1 MSLKVTIRICLSKMK
16 VVLALLLIFVSS
28 IEAKKFC
35 KKESGKC
42 PDKFKYFE
50 VVVSD
55 GNCPSVDDVIDSFS
69 KPRNILDLGLGLIF
83 IIILFLFMAEFTWS
97 TYGWLESHGRLIR
110 KFQDKFFL
118 HFLLKFSRKW
128 RNNLS
133 WNLQMS
139 RL

>member
-1 MSLKVTIRICLSKMK
+1 MK
-16 VVLALLLIFVSS
+16 VVLALILIFVSS

-69 KPRNILDLGLGLIF
+69 KRRNILDLGWANIQTLYITINPKLI
-83 IIILFLFMAEFTWS
+83 
-97 TYGWLESHGRLIR
+97 
-110 KFQDKFFL
+110 
-118 HFLLKFSRKW
+118 
-128 RNNLS
+128 
-133 WNLQMS
+133 
-139 RL
+139 

>member
-1 MSLKVTIRICLSKMK
+1 MKMSLKLTIRICLSKMK

-69 KPRNILDLGLGLIF
+69 KRRNILDLG
-83 IIILFLFMAEFTWS
+83 
-97 TYGWLESHGRLIR
+97 
-110 KFQDKFFL
+110 
-118 HFLLKFSRKW
+118 
-128 RNNLS
+128 
-133 WNLQMS
+133 
-139 RL
+139 

>member
-1 MSLKVTIRICLSKMK
+1 MK
-16 VVLALLLIFVSS
+16 VVLALILIFVSS

-69 KPRNILDLGLGLIF
+69 KQRNLLDLGWANIH
-83 IIILFLFMAEFTWS
+83 IILFKYY
-97 TYGWLESHGRLIR
+97 TYVDYNY
-110 KFQDKFFL
+110 KTKTCT
-118 HFLLKFSRKW
+118 
-128 RNNLS
+128 
-133 WNLQMS
+133 
-139 RL
+139 

>member
-1 MSLKVTIRICLSKMK
+1 MKMSLKVTIRIYLSKMK

-42 PDKFKYFE
+42 PDKFRYFE

-69 KPRNILDLGLGLIF
+69 KRRNILDLG
-83 IIILFLFMAEFTWS
+83 
-97 TYGWLESHGRLIR
+97 
-110 KFQDKFFL
+110 
-118 HFLLKFSRKW
+118 
-128 RNNLS
+128 
-133 WNLQMS
+133 
-139 RL
+139 

>member
-1 MSLKVTIRICLSKMK
+1 MKMSLKLTIRICLSKMK

-69 KPRNILDLGLGLIF
+69 KPRNILDLGWANIYNNF
-83 IIILFLFMAEFTWS
+83 ILV
-97 TYGWLESHGRLIR
+97 
-110 KFQDKFFL
+110 
-118 HFLLKFSRKW
+118 
-128 RNNLS
+128 
-133 WNLQMS
+133 
-139 RL
+139 

>member
-1 MSLKVTIRICLSKMK
+1 MKMSLKLTIRICLSKMK

-69 KPRNILDLGLGLIF
+69 KRRNILDLGSANIH
-83 IIILFLFMAEFTWS
+83 IILFKYYNYKTK
-97 TYGWLESHGRLIR
+97 TCT
-110 KFQDKFFL
+110 
-118 HFLLKFSRKW
+118 
-128 RNNLS
+128 
-133 WNLQMS
+133 
-139 RL
+139 